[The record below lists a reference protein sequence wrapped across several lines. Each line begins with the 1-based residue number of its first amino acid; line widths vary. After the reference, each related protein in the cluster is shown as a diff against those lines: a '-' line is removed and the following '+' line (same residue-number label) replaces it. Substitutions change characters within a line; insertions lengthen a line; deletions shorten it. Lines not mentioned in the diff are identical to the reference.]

1 MKKILIF
8 ALLAFALAGCQA
20 TAPADTEA
28 TNSNTNSNL
37 NQEKEKPMAQPDTNQ
52 ENEAEQNIT
61 QATITTNLGSFTV
74 KLYGEDSPKTV
85 ANFVK
90 LAQDGFYDNTK
101 FHRIIKDFMI
111 QAGDPLSKDD
121 AMKSRWGTGG
131 PGYQFAD
138 EFNTHK
144 LVKGSLAMAN
154 SGPNTN
160 GSQFFIVTA
169 DATSWL
175 DGKHTNFGQVTDGLD
190 VIEKIGLV
198 ATAGQD
204 QPVEPVIIEKIELK

>member
-1 MKKILIF
+1 MKKIIIF
-8 ALLAFALAGCQA
+8 ALLTITLVGCQA
-20 TAPADTEA
+20 QPQADI
-28 TNSNTNSNL
+28 NSNTNTNMP
-37 NQEKEKPMAQPDTNQ
+37 QDKKET
-52 ENEAEQNIT
+52 EQNIT

-74 KLYGEDSPKTV
+74 EFYNQDSPKTV

-111 QAGDPLSKDD
+111 QGGDPLSKDN
-121 AMKSRWGTGG
+121 AMKARWGTGG
-131 PGYQFAD
+131 PGYKFAD
-138 EFNTHK
+138 EFNNHK

-169 DATSWL
+169 EATSWL
-175 DGKHTNFGQVTDGLD
+175 DGKHTNFGQVIEGMD
-190 VIEKIGLV
+190 VIDIIEAV
-198 ATAGQD
+198 ATDERD
-204 QPVEPVIIEKIELK
+204 QPLEDVIIEKIELK